1 MKKTYVKPELFC
13 EEYELSVA
21 IAGNCGSQF
30 SAFNV
35 NTSDVYTCTYKD
47 ANEFLFVDTNSNC
60 TEKPDYDNDGICYVT
75 ATETTLAFSS

>member
-1 MKKTYVKPELFC
+1 MKKTYVKPDLFC

-35 NTSDVYTCTYKD
+35 NASNVYTCTYKD
-47 ANEFLFVDTNSNC
+47 VDYFLFVNTNTNC
-60 TEKPDYDNDGICYVT
+60 TEYPEYDDDMICYVT